1 MTTSFMRLI
10 ERPKDGEFPPYAIMY
25 MKLLPDDGL
34 VLKHLHDNFIAIKA
48 LILSLPDEKLNYRYA
63 ENKWTIKELLQHI
76 IDAERVFSYRALTFA
91 RKDSTPLPGFDEN
104 NWAANAQT
112 TSRKWNDLVKE
123 FRALRKS
130 TESLFEAFDENQLLS
145 KGTASEK
152 EINTLALGYICS
164 GHVAH
169 HINIIKERYL

>member
-1 MTTSFMRLI
+1 MPSK
-10 ERPKDGEFPPYAIMY
+10 KDAIAAEFYQRY
-25 MKLLPDDGL
+25 LNLVKEDD
-34 VLKHLHDNFIAIKA
+34 VVKA
-48 LILSLPDEKLNYRYA
+48 LKKNSRQFKKFLEKIPKKKIDFAYA